1 MIKIIPAIDI
11 IDGKCVRLTR
21 GEFQSK
27 KIYNEN
33 PLEAAK
39 AYQDI
44 GIKRLHLVDLDGARE
59 KRVINWRVLEE
70 IGSKT
75 GLHIDF
81 GGGIQSQKD
90 IQTAFSCGAEQVTAG
105 SIAVKNPE
113 IALSWLNKYGSKRI
127 ILGADVKNGKIAINA
142 WQKQTEKDL
151 LDFLDT
157 FQQKGIRFV
166 ICTDIAQDGLL
177 KGPSFDLY
185 KMIKERFP
193 KLFLIASGGISSIGD
208 IEKLNQLNI
217 DGVIIGKALYE
228 GNIRLEELKVFLC

>member
-39 AYQDI
+39 AYQAI

-75 GLHIDF
+75 SLHIDF
-81 GGGIQSQKD
+81 GGGIQSQND

-113 IALSWLNKYGSKRI
+113 IALNWLNKYGNKRI

-142 WQKQTEKDL
+142 WQKQTENDL
-151 LDFLDT
+151 LAFLDT
-157 FQQKGIRFV
+157 FHQKGIRFV

-193 KLFLIASGGISSIGD
+193 KLFLIASGGISSIED